1 MKTFPALVSAAAA
14 LLLAISSPQGCAA
27 FAPAAAS
34 PSSSTA
40 AASTSSSPTALS
52 MAGDFNN
59 IFRSARQASA
69 EDRVVELKRPLG
81 IVLDEDDNGNVFV
94 DTVAPRGNA
103 ARTNMVQE
111 GDVVTM
117 CSSTFGD
124 EMWSCRGA
132 GLSRVLSAI
141 RLRAGPTVKLVFEN
155 SSQSSAKKN
164 SAQKSMEAAELARK
178 RAQDKKDSLLKE
190 LESDNQKLKKGKFL
204 GLF

>member
-14 LLLAISSPQGCAA
+14 LLLAISSPHGCAA

-34 PSSSTA
+34 PSPSSSTA
-40 AASTSSSPTALS
+40 AASSSSSPTALS

-103 ARTNMVQE
+103 ARTNMV
-111 GDVVTM
+111 
-117 CSSTFGD
+117 
-124 EMWSCRGA
+124 
-132 GLSRVLSAI
+132 
-141 RLRAGPTVKLVFEN
+141 
-155 SSQSSAKKN
+155 
-164 SAQKSMEAAELARK
+164 SM
-178 RAQDKKDSLLKE
+178 
-190 LESDNQKLKKGKFL
+190 
-204 GLF
+204 

>member
-40 AASTSSSPTALS
+40 AASSSSSPTALS

-103 ARTNMVQE
+103 ARTNMV
-111 GDVVTM
+111 
-117 CSSTFGD
+117 
-124 EMWSCRGA
+124 
-132 GLSRVLSAI
+132 
-141 RLRAGPTVKLVFEN
+141 
-155 SSQSSAKKN
+155 
-164 SAQKSMEAAELARK
+164 SM
-178 RAQDKKDSLLKE
+178 
-190 LESDNQKLKKGKFL
+190 
-204 GLF
+204 

>member
-1 MKTFPALVSAAAA
+1 MFWGWGRRGDGDGRARIWISGPNDGIGLGWGEKEAIASRVTRAHVSSR
-14 LLLAISSPQGCAA
+14 LSILSHLS
-27 FAPAAAS
+27 APS
-34 PSSSTA
+34 L
-40 AASTSSSPTALS
+40 PT
-52 MAGDFNN
+52 NPT
-59 IFRSARQASA
+59 Q
-69 EDRVVELKRPLG
+69 
-81 IVLDEDDNGNVFV
+81 
-94 DTVAPRGNA
+94 
-103 ARTNMVQE
+103 TNRNQTKPNQNTQVQE

-155 SSQSSAKKN
+155 SSQASAKKN

>member
-1 MKTFPALVSAAAA
+1 MDRGGERGGDLFWGVGERRGYGRGRARRYGSADPVMGLGLGWGEREGIAIACHPRTRIVSSVHPLTP
-14 LLLAISSPQGCAA
+14 LLSSPSL
-27 FAPAAAS
+27 P
-34 PSSSTA
+34 PSLPPN
-40 AASTSSSPTALS
+40 PTQTKP
-52 MAGDFNN
+52 NQN
-59 IFRSARQASA
+59 TQ
-69 EDRVVELKRPLG
+69 
-81 IVLDEDDNGNVFV
+81 
-94 DTVAPRGNA
+94 
-103 ARTNMVQE
+103 VQE

-164 SAQKSMEAAELARK
+164 SAQKSIQAAELARK

>member
-34 PSSSTA
+34 SSSSTA
-40 AASTSSSPTALS
+40 AASPTALS

-103 ARTNMVQE
+103 ARTNMV
-111 GDVVTM
+111 
-117 CSSTFGD
+117 
-124 EMWSCRGA
+124 
-132 GLSRVLSAI
+132 
-141 RLRAGPTVKLVFEN
+141 
-155 SSQSSAKKN
+155 
-164 SAQKSMEAAELARK
+164 SM
-178 RAQDKKDSLLKE
+178 
-190 LESDNQKLKKGKFL
+190 
-204 GLF
+204 